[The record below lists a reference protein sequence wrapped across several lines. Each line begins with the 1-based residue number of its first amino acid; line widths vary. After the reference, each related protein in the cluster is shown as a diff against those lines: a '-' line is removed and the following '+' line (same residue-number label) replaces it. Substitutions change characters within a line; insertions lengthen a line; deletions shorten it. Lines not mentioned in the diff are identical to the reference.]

1 MGSLIQTIDEKRYG
15 RLLARAVPRVI
26 RNETAH
32 ESALAVIESIM
43 EKGEPNI
50 TPEESELLDLLTN
63 LVRDYESRTYLPLP
77 RSKPH
82 ELVAFLLGQGG
93 HSAKDLWPVIGSKS
107 RVSELIS
114 GKRPI
119 SKLQAKKLAEFFHVG
134 VDLFIE

>member
-1 MGSLIQTIDEKRYG
+1 MGSLIQTVDEKRYG
-15 RLLARAVPRVI
+15 RLLAKAVPRVI

-32 ESALAVIESIM
+32 ESALAVIESIL

-63 LVRDYESRTYLPLP
+63 LVRDYESRTYPRLP

-82 ELVAFLLGQGG
+82 ELVAFLLEEGG
-93 HSAKDLWPVIGSKS
+93 GAAKDLWPIIGSKS
-107 RVSELIS
+107 RVSELLS